1 MYIKYYIFLFQ
12 KKIKFIFTIK
22 TNTKLVII
30 IFLCIFIL
38 SSKNSLQSL
47 SLVKILNSIELFL
60 LFLFIQIN
68 QIYHRYYNLLIK
80 IPNYYQF
87 HIF

>member
-60 LFLFIQIN
+60 LFLFIQYKSNISS
-68 QIYHRYYNLLIK
+68 LL
-80 IPNYYQF
+80 
-87 HIF
+87 